1 MVTPLK
7 AHIEKVVTADSGHLI
22 PLEAPDA
29 LTEAIDTY
37 VSGNGP
43 RQRS

>member
-1 MVTPLK
+1 VPLK

-22 PLEAPDA
+22 PLEAPDV
-29 LTEAIDTY
+29 LTEAIDTF
-37 VSGNGP
+37 VIEGGP